1 MSNLGTFSS
10 MASPNDIKKGT
21 VINMNGDLWVVTS
34 FQRVSP
40 GKGSSFVR
48 TRIKSLASGKVVENN
63 FKSAETLTFE
73 NVNYRKMQFI
83 FGDADTLT
91 FMDGQSYEQITLG
104 RDMVGDDARYLKEG
118 LEVTIIM
125 HGEKAISMELP
136 LKIQYKIVETE
147 PAVKGDTASGNVLK
161 DAKVD
166 NDLMIR
172 VPIFIKEG
180 DDVLVNTESGDYV
193 ERVAK

>member
-1 MSNLGTFSS
+1 

-21 VINMNGDLWVVTS
+21 VINRDGELYFVIE

-48 TRIKSLASGKVVENN
+48 TRMKHLTTGKVKEEN

-73 NVNYRKMQFI
+73 DVQYRKMQYLYND
-83 FGDADTLT
+83 GNLYT
-91 FMDGQSYEQITLG
+91 FMDNQNYEQISIAK
-104 RDMVGDDARYLKEG
+104 GDIEEAVPFLKEG
-118 LEVTIIM
+118 LEAKVVV
-125 HGEKAISMELP
+125 HGENALTIELP
-136 LKIQYKIVETE
+136 QKVQYKVSYTE

-161 DAKVD
+161 DAEMDNGLKV
-166 NDLMIR
+166 R
-172 VPIFIKEG
+172 VPVFIESG
-180 DDVLVNTESGDYV
+180 DEILVNTESGAYT